1 MGVQHLS
8 PSATMLLSNPRVRS
22 LVYWDNPRDSGIVCG
37 SLLVCLLAVRY
48 ISLISVIG
56 NLSLALVTATM
67 SFRIY
72 KSVLAAVNKNQEGHP
87 FKAFLDVDIRIP
99 EAQLTAAV
107 ENAGARINGLLA
119 ALKAAILVENL
130 VESAKFAV
138 GMYLVSYLGKLMTG
152 LTLVTLVWAGIFSL
166 PRSPARRRSR
176 ASPPSTSST
185 LPSRK
190 TPAITVEH
198 HLHDVVSLF
207 LPATDKETFA
217 ADILTSLTTFS
228 FFLPSTSARGPI

>member
-8 PSATMLLSNPRVRS
+8 PAATMLLPNPRVRS

-56 NLSLALVTATM
+56 NLSLALVMATM

-107 ENAGARINGLLA
+107 ENTGARINGLLA

-138 GMYLVSYLGKLMTG
+138 GMYLV
-152 LTLVTLVWAGIFSL
+152 TLVWAGIFSL
-166 PRSPARRRSR
+166 PRIYKDNQAKIDEALMPLLTKYEELAG
-176 ASPPSTSST
+176 
-185 LPSRK
+185 K
-190 TPAITVEH
+190 
-198 HLHDVVSLF
+198 VSAA
-207 LPATDKETFA
+207 LPASVTSKKEE
-217 ADILTSLTTFS
+217 
-228 FFLPSTSARGPI
+228 

>member
-1 MGVQHLS
+1 MGS
-8 PSATMLLSNPRVRS
+8 SSTSTGTMLLSNPQMNS

-119 ALKAAILVENL
+119 ALKAAILVENI
-130 VESAKFAV
+130 VEYAKFAV

-166 PRSPARRRSR
+166 PRIYKDNQAKIDEALMPLLTKYEAGWQGVRG
-176 ASPPSTSST
+176 
-185 LPSRK
+185 LPRLSHRQEGG
-190 TPAITVEH
+190 VEH
-198 HLHDVVSLF
+198 PFLQLRLHCLQKKHLLLLF
-207 LPATDKETFA
+207 
-217 ADILTSLTTFS
+217 DIYMICLTS
-228 FFLPSTSARGPI
+228 I